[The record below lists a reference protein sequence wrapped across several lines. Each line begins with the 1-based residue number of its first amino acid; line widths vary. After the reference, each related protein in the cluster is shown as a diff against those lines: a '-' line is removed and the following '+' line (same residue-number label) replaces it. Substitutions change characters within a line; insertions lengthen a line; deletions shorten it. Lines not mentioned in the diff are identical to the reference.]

1 MARGGNCSV
10 GLVMTAFRAC
20 FRGASSELL
29 LASVFIAL
37 VLQGIDLILQIF

>member
-1 MARGGNCSV
+1 MA
-10 GLVMTAFRAC
+10 AFRAC
-20 FRGASSELL
+20 FGGASSDLL